1 MSHVIRLGSAVLVLL
16 LLASGCREQPA
27 VQQKA
32 PDVIVSPAEA
42 AVFEVYTP
50 SISNVRA
57 YDSVD
62 LVARVEG
69 ILQKCNF
76 RDGELVRKGQ
86 LLFQIEPD
94 RYEAAVAAAEAELL
108 KARADQKN
116 STTDYQRQKTLL
128 EKDAVSV
135 RNYDSAESKKMQSD
149 AAVLAAEAK
158 LRQAKLDL
166 SYTQIRAP
174 FDGRISFNRYS
185 AGNLVSPSSG
195 SLATLLRSGPVKVDF
210 RLNEIDLLRLMESGA
225 IRKNRIG
232 EVPVEL
238 YFQNGRKYARKGR
251 LDSFDNKVSQTTGT
265 FQLRAVFDNPDYE
278 LIPGM
283 YVKVRIPTAAPK
295 QTVSVPLAALQSD
308 MSGDYVYVVNGNN
321 TVERRSIQGHRQDGT
336 LFITSGVRERESVIV
351 EGVSKVQQGVKVTP
365 RRQTAD
371 PGAIR

>member
-116 STTDYQRQKTLL
+116 STIDYQRQKTLL

-283 YVKVRIPTAAPK
+283 YVKIRLRTGKAQKSVTVPPAAV
-295 QTVSVPLAALQSD
+295 QTDL
-308 MSGDYVYVVNGNN
+308 SGDYVYVVDSNN
-321 TVERRSIQGHRQDGT
+321 RVKRRNVKAERQEGSLYISKG
-336 LFITSGVRERESVIV
+336 LREGELVIV
-351 EGVSKVQQGVKVTP
+351 EGITKARPGGVVTP
-365 RRQTAD
+365 QRQKTAET
-371 PGAIR
+371 GR

>member
-116 STTDYQRQKTLL
+116 STIDYQRQKTLL

-283 YVKVRIPTAAPK
+283 YVKIRLRTGKAQKSVTVPPAAV
-295 QTVSVPLAALQSD
+295 QTDL
-308 MSGDYVYVVNGNN
+308 SGDYVYVVDSNN
-321 TVERRSIQGHRQDGT
+321 RVERRNVKAERQEGS
-336 LFITSGVRERESVIV
+336 LYISKGLREGELVIV
-351 EGVSKVQQGVKVTP
+351 EGITKARPGGVVTP
-365 RRQTAD
+365 QRQKTAET
-371 PGAIR
+371 GR

>member
-1 MSHVIRLGSAVLVLL
+1 MSHAIRLGSTVLVLL

-27 VQQKA
+27 VQPKA

-283 YVKVRIPTAAPK
+283 YVKIRLRTGKAQKSVTVPPAAV
-295 QTVSVPLAALQSD
+295 QTDL
-308 MSGDYVYVVNGNN
+308 SGDYVYVVDSNN
-321 TVERRSIQGHRQDGT
+321 RVKRRNVKAERQEGSLYISKG
-336 LFITSGVRERESVIV
+336 LREGELVIV
-351 EGVSKVQQGVKVTP
+351 EGITKARPGGVVTP
-365 RRQTAD
+365 QRQKTAET
-371 PGAIR
+371 GR

>member
-1 MSHVIRLGSAVLVLL
+1 MRHTLLPAAVILVLL
-16 LLASGCREQPA
+16 SGCKEKPA
-27 VQQKA
+27 AVPAA
-32 PDVIVSPAEA
+32 PEVIVAPATASSYEI
-42 AVFEVYTP
+42 YTP

-69 ILQKCNF
+69 FLRKRNF
-76 RDGELVRKGQ
+76 RDGELVRKDQ

-94 RYEAAVAAAEAELL
+94 KYEAAVAAAEADLL
-108 KARADQKN
+108 KAKADQKN
-116 STTDYQRQKTLL
+116 TSIDYQRQKSLL

-135 RNYDSAESKKMQSD
+135 RNFDTAESKKMQSD

-185 AGNLVSPSSG
+185 EGNLVSPSSG

-210 RLNEIDLLRLMESGA
+210 RLNETDLLRLMESGSV
-225 IRKNRIG
+225 RKNRKVR

-238 YFQNGRKYARKGR
+238 YFQNGKKYAGKGH
-251 LDSFDNKVSQTTGT
+251 LDSFDNQVSQTTGT
-265 FQLRAVFDNPDYE
+265 FQLRAVFENPDEE

-283 YVKVRIPTAAPK
+283 YVKVRLRTGGSAKA
-295 QTVSVPLAALQSD
+295 VAVPLAAVQTD
-308 MSGDYVYVVNGNN
+308 MAGDYVYVVGKDDL
-321 TVERRSIQGHRQDGT
+321 VERRTVKATRQDGS
-336 LFITSGVRERESVIV
+336 LYISDGVKEGELVIV
-351 EGVSKVQQGVKVTP
+351 EGVTKVRPGSKVRPQ
-365 RRQTAD
+365 RQKPAET
-371 PGAIR
+371 GR